1 MTSTIRTYED
11 LLAERLRLESLLQT
25 QKQIIRKDID
35 EIKLELVPVKAAI
48 NFVGKLTTQDH
59 SNPILNGTINT
70 IIDLVVRKGILARAG
85 WFTKF
90 IVPFVM
96 KNFSSHIVDEK
107 KDDILRKV
115 FSLFKKK
122 KKGDKSHESNGTMH
136 HAVEEEEEDD
146 DENDLD

>member
-11 LLAERLRLESLLQT
+11 LLAERKRLESLLQT
-25 QKQIIRKDID
+25 QKQIIRQDID
-35 EIKLELVPVKAAI
+35 EIKEELVPVKTAI

-59 SNPILNGTINT
+59 SNPLLNGTINT
-70 IIDLVVRKGILARAG
+70 IIDLVVRKGLLAKAG

-96 KNFSSHIVDEK
+96 KNFSSHVVDEK

-115 FSLFKKK
+115 FSLFKRK
-122 KKGDKSHESNGTMH
+122 KKGDKTHESNGRM
-136 HAVEEEEEDD
+136 HAVEEEEND

>member
-11 LLAERLRLESLLQT
+11 LLAERKRLESLLQT
-25 QKQIIRKDID
+25 QKQIIRQDID
-35 EIKLELVPVKAAI
+35 EIKEELVPVKTAI

-59 SNPILNGTINT
+59 SNPLLNGTINT
-70 IIDLVVRKGILARAG
+70 IIDLVVRKGLLAKAG

-96 KNFSSHIVDEK
+96 KNFSSHVVDEK

-115 FSLFKKK
+115 FSLFKRK
-122 KKGDKSHESNGTMH
+122 KKGDKTHESNGRMH
-136 HAVEEEEEDD
+136 HAVEEEEND

>member
-1 MTSTIRTYED
+1 MSSTIKTYED
-11 LLAERLRLESLLQT
+11 LLAERQRLESLLQT
-25 QKQIIRKDID
+25 QKQIIRDDID
-35 EIKLELVPVKAAI
+35 EIKLELAPVKSAI

-59 SNPILNGTINT
+59 SNPLLNGTINT

-96 KNFSSHIVDEK
+96 KNFSSHIVDDK

-115 FSLFKKK
+115 FSFFKKK
-122 KKGDKSHESNGTMH
+122 KKGDKTHESNGKMH
-136 HAVEEEEEDD
+136 HEVEEEDEE
-146 DENDLD
+146 LD

>member
-11 LLAERLRLESLLQT
+11 LLAERERLEALLKT
-25 QKQIIRKDID
+25 QKQVIRQDID
-35 EIKLELVPVKAAI
+35 EIKLELAPVKTAI

-59 SNPILNGTINT
+59 SNPLLNGTINT

-85 WFTKF
+85 WLTKF

-122 KKGDKSHESNGTMH
+122 KKGDKTHESNGKMH
-136 HAVEEEEEDD
+136 HPVEEEEDD

>member
-11 LLAERLRLESLLQT
+11 LLAERERLEALLKT
-25 QKQIIRKDID
+25 QKQVIRQDID
-35 EIKLELVPVKAAI
+35 EIKLELAPVKTAI

-59 SNPILNGTINT
+59 SNPLLNGTINT
-70 IIDLVVRKGILARAG
+70 IIDLVVRKGLLAKAG

-96 KNFSSHIVDEK
+96 KNFSSHVVDEK

-115 FSLFKKK
+115 FSLFKRK
-122 KKGDKSHESNGTMH
+122 KKGDKTHESNGKMH
-136 HAVEEEEEDD
+136 HAVEEEEND

>member
-11 LLAERLRLESLLQT
+11 LLAERERLESLLQT
-25 QKQIIRKDID
+25 QKQIIRQDID
-35 EIKLELVPVKAAI
+35 EIKVELIPVKTAI

-59 SNPILNGTINT
+59 SNPLLNGTINT
-70 IIDLVVRKGILARAG
+70 IIDLVVRKGLLARAG

-96 KNFSSHIVDEK
+96 KNFSSHIVDDK

-122 KKGDKSHESNGTMH
+122 KKGNKTHESNGKMH
-136 HAVEEEEEDD
+136 PVAEEDD

>member
-11 LLAERLRLESLLQT
+11 LLAERERLESLLQS
-25 QKQIIRKDID
+25 QKQIIREDID
-35 EIKLELVPVKAAI
+35 EIRQELVPVKSAI
-48 NFVGKLTTQDH
+48 NFIGKLTTQDH
-59 SNPILNGTINT
+59 SNPLLNGTINT
-70 IIDLVVRKGILARAG
+70 IIDLVVRKGLLARAG

-90 IVPFVM
+90 IIPFVM

-122 KKGDKSHESNGTMH
+122 KKGDKTHESNGKMH
-136 HAVEEEEEDD
+136 PVEEEEESE